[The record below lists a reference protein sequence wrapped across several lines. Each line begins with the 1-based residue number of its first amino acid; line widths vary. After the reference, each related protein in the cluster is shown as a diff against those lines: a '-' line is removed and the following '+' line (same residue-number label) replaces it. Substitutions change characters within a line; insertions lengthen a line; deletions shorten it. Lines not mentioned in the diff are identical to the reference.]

1 MIRRCNA
8 RDEKK
13 FPAGWNTFAIPA
25 LDLPEWKGLGN
36 AAIAAEGGGIET
48 MNAEE
53 DDADRP
59 GPMLTEANQRKA
71 RGRLGRDVQSKIGQQ
86 LRAMYDNVVNE
97 GVPDRF
103 TEMLRR
109 LDEQKNADENSNSEK
124 GVN

>member
-1 MIRRCNA
+1 MS
-8 RDEKK
+8 
-13 FPAGWNTFAIPA
+13 
-25 LDLPEWKGLGN
+25 
-36 AAIAAEGGGIET
+36 AE
-48 MNAEE
+48 EE
-53 DDADRP
+53 DDKPDRP

-103 TEMLRR
+103 VEMLRR
-109 LDEQKNADENSNSEK
+109 LDEQKGAEENRNSEK

>member
-1 MIRRCNA
+1 
-8 RDEKK
+8 
-13 FPAGWNTFAIPA
+13 
-25 LDLPEWKGLGN
+25 
-36 AAIAAEGGGIET
+36 
-48 MNAEE
+48 
-53 DDADRP
+53 
-59 GPMLTEANQRKA
+59 MLTEANQRKA

>member
-1 MIRRCNA
+1 
-8 RDEKK
+8 
-13 FPAGWNTFAIPA
+13 
-25 LDLPEWKGLGN
+25 
-36 AAIAAEGGGIET
+36 
-48 MNAEE
+48 
-53 DDADRP
+53 
-59 GPMLTEANQRKA
+59 MLTEANQRKA

-103 TEMLRR
+103 NDMLRR